1 MSLRLVGYC
10 LLVVVASVSGGLL
23 PLMRVITH
31 VRMQVYLSF
40 AAGVMLGSALLH
52 MLPESA
58 EIGGPEVVAWALPG
72 LLTLFMIERFFSYHQ
87 HEFEISEVGD
97 HQNPPAPDGSSAQHR
112 HRHGESCGENDGL
125 ATHVAAPSPDP
136 GTQPTHRADA
146 AKYQWKAAAVGLALH
161 SLLGGVALASAET
174 ASGIDS
180 WAISG
185 GVFLATLLHKPADAL
200 TITSLMRR
208 GGVSSR
214 VAHLVNFLF
223 ALMIPLG
230 AFGFAISESRLGLF
244 RYGSI
249 ETFTGAA
256 LAFSAGTF
264 LCIALS
270 DLLPELHFHSHDRVK
285 LSVSLLAGVGIMAIV
300 AVFGE

>member
-1 MSLRLVGYC
+1 MSQRLIGYC
-10 LLVVVASVSGGLL
+10 ALVVIASLCGGMV
-23 PLMRVITH
+23 PLVRVITH
-31 VRMQVYLSF
+31 VRMQIYLSF

-58 EIGGPEVVAWALPG
+58 EVGGPAVVGWALPG

-87 HEFEISEVGD
+87 HEFEPDSSE
-97 HQNPPAPDGSSAQHR
+97 APHADTH
-112 HRHGESCGENDGL
+112 CGEHSHAHHED
-125 ATHVAAPSPDP
+125 A
-136 GTQPTHRADA
+136 ADA
-146 AKYQWKAAAVGLALH
+146 NSHHSHKTHPGHHLHADSARYHWKAAAIGLALH
-161 SLLGGVALASAET
+161 SLLGGVALASAEM
-174 ASGIDS
+174 ASDHGS

-208 GGVSSR
+208 GGVRSR
-214 VAHLVNFLF
+214 ASHIVNFLF

-230 AFGFAISESRLGLF
+230 ALAFSLGESTLTSLPFGTIES
-244 RYGSI
+244 
-249 ETFTGAA
+249 FTGAA

-264 LCIALS
+264 LCISLS

-285 LSVSLLAGVGIMAIV
+285 LSISLLAGVGIMAIV
-300 AVFGE
+300 AAFGE

>member
-1 MSLRLVGYC
+1 MSQRLVGYC

-23 PLMRVITH
+23 PLMHVITH
-31 VRMQVYLSF
+31 VRMQIYLSF

-58 EIGGPEVVAWALPG
+58 EIGGPGVVAWALPG
-72 LLTLFMIERFFSYHQ
+72 LLTLFMIERFFSYHT
-87 HEFEISEVGD
+87 HEFELDVVDDQTLPRIPAAGLHAHVHSDACGAHEHHSETAGD
-97 HQNPPAPDGSSAQHR
+97 RAFSHGSGASK
-112 HRHGESCGENDGL
+112 
-125 ATHVAAPSPDP
+125 
-136 GTQPTHRADA
+136 DA
-146 AKYQWKAAAVGLALH
+146 ARYQWKAAAVGLALH
-161 SLLGGVALASAET
+161 SLLGGVALASAEK
-174 ASGIDS
+174 ASGTDS
-180 WAISG
+180 WTISG

-208 GGVSSR
+208 GGVR
-214 VAHLVNFLF
+214 PRFAHLVNFLF

-230 AFGFAISESRLGLF
+230 ALGFAIGESRLDVFHFGT
-244 RYGSI
+244 I

-270 DLLPELHFHSHDRVK
+270 DLLPELHFHSHDRFK
-285 LSVSLLAGVGIMAIV
+285 LSFSLLAGVAIMAVV